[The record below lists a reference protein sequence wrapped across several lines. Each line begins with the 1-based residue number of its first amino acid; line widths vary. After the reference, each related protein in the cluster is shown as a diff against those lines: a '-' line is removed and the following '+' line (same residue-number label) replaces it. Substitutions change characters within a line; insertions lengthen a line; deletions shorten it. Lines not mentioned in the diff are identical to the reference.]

1 MSKKIGCVYFIKH
14 IGLKP
19 VKIGYSS
26 SDNPINR
33 INNFKTSSPYG
44 LELIGIIKTI
54 DAKKLETFLHKK
66 YKEKRLNGEWFNLS
80 QKELKNELGLNF
92 KLSKKI
98 KNTNKEK
105 MYLFSLISNKADV
118 NFTEI
123 SKCLNVSR
131 QTVYNWIKEYKN
143 TAS

>member
-33 INNFKTSSPYG
+33 INNFKISSPYG